1 MKKDSCCIS
10 AVHASN
16 SPDVSVTFSGAPL
29 DLMACMIFIMQSC
42 KVKPVMYLIFWV
54 SVIDRCFRPFKFLAS
69 QVTKKKP

>member
-29 DLMACMIFIMQSC
+29 DLMACMIFIMQLY
-42 KVKPVMYLIFWV
+42 V
-54 SVIDRCFRPFKFLAS
+54 RRGLA
-69 QVTKKKP
+69 TKGELLLMALSAVEDLNDD